1 MRDRRLAF
9 IFSPAA
15 HELSYPEECPFKSQR
30 AGLTRS
36 KLLSFGLLGTEDRRE
51 VEPRRA
57 TFDELAAF
65 HDPRYLEELQRAAEG
80 ELTPAGIRMGLGGPD
95 TPVFKDMFEYGA
107 WAAGGAIT
115 AADLLMTN
123 GADVAFS
130 LQGGFHHAR
139 ADAASGF
146 CFLND
151 VVLACMRLASVGKRV
166 AYVDIDAHHG
176 DGVQEAFYRRNDVL
190 TISMHESGKTL
201 FPWGGFEDEIGE
213 GDGLG
218 YNANVSLPA
227 WTYDEAFVGAF
238 DRAALPLIRAYQPDV
253 IVLELG
259 MDTLAGDPLTHL
271 HMTNNIVVD
280 VLERLLALN
289 TPLLVAGG
297 GGYHVG
303 NTVRAWALA
312 WRTCCGEGDDDAL
325 SLGLGGVLMESTE
338 WAGGLRDRELPVTP
352 EQRRSVEPE
361 LSASMT
367 KIHNNLSRFHR
378 LEAPE
383 SVPEFG

>member
-1 MRDRRLAF
+1 
-9 IFSPAA
+9 
-15 HELSYPEECPFKSQR
+15 
-30 AGLTRS
+30 
-36 KLLSFGLLGTEDRRE
+36 
-51 VEPRRA
+51 
-57 TFDELAAF
+57 
-65 HDPRYLEELQRAAEG
+65 
-80 ELTPAGIRMGLGGPD
+80 
-95 TPVFKDMFEYGA
+95 
-107 WAAGGAIT
+107 
-115 AADLLMTN
+115 
-123 GADVAFS
+123 
-130 LQGGFHHAR
+130 
-139 ADAASGF
+139 
-146 CFLND
+146 
-151 VVLACMRLASVGKRV
+151 
-166 AYVDIDAHHG
+166 
-176 DGVQEAFYRRNDVL
+176 
-190 TISMHESGKTL
+190 
-201 FPWGGFEDEIGE
+201 
-213 GDGLG
+213 
-218 YNANVSLPA
+218 
-227 WTYDEAFVGAF
+227 
-238 DRAALPLIRAYQPDV
+238 
-253 IVLELG
+253 
-259 MDTLAGDPLTHL
+259 
-271 HMTNNIVVD
+271 MTNNIVVD